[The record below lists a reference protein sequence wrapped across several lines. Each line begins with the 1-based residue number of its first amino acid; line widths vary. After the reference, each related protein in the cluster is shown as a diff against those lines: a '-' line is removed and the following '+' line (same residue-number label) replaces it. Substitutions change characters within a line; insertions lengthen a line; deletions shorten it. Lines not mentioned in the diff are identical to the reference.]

1 MGGARIDEVTAED
14 PRVPALAGGMT
25 LAPAPRRDSPRPKS
39 SFFNGPRAGNSP
51 ALINIAQRNCLS
63 IPFPPAAPSTPHS
76 RGPLSR
82 P

>member
-1 MGGARIDEVTAED
+1 MTAED

-25 LAPAPRRDSPRPKS
+25 LAPDPRRDSPRPKS

-63 IPFPPAAPSTPHS
+63 IPFPPAAPSTPRTHAS
-76 RGPLSR
+76 LPRS
-82 P
+82 